1 MKTEVLKNL
10 SFDRYKACALWYKKD
25 LGSTKISTCSNI
37 FQVLFVNL
45 PKMEMGVE
53 VLEWK
58 TWLGY
63 PTASQPC
70 NTWVSKSVIECVMS
84 LSLNYLTWVEMHRRE
99 KCAKNFLAFSAL
111 IYVKFVCAINKNFLS
126 KIAFTIDEGP
136 IYQQNDMEENRDY
149 SVGMLEWLMQFC
161 WWHAKLCV
169 RNWY

>member
-1 MKTEVLKNL
+1 MDRVFDLYSRQLVLTAHDRKL
-10 SFDRYKACALWYKKD
+10 SLVSEKLA
-25 LGSTKISTCSNI
+25 
-37 FQVLFVNL
+37 
-45 PKMEMGVE
+45 
-53 VLEWK
+53 
-58 TWLGY
+58 
-63 PTASQPC
+63 
-70 NTWVSKSVIECVMS
+70 WVSKSVIECVMS